1 MTRIRKSIS
10 FMALFYTAALAIP
23 AQNSWTLQDCIDHA
37 LQHNLQIK
45 KSRLDEQ
52 TATQTTAQSKSAL
65 LPSLSASLSEAV
77 TYRPFQKQ
85 GSNFVN
91 GSVASSTTG
100 RVIANGNY
108 GINAS
113 WTIWDGQQ
121 NRNTLKSS
129 RIAEQQA
136 RLQTHQTANSIIE
149 QIAQLYVQIRY
160 TQEAVKTNQML
171 LEADCQ
177 LLQRGEELLHNGKAT
192 AADVAQL
199 QAQVASGKYDVVN
212 ASTQVEQYTL
222 QLRQLLQLPDS
233 VDFCLSSPSTNET
246 ASAEATIPSADA
258 VYKAALQLRP
268 EIQSG
273 KLAVEQSELSLKIAQ
288 GAYSPTI
295 SLTAGLQDSHMTGT
309 EQNAGQQLRDNFNGQ
324 IGVSVTFPIFDN
336 RQRKTQIEQAKIAR
350 LSSQLDLEDSQ
361 RQLRNTI
368 DNYWLEANNN
378 QQKYVA
384 SKSQLESQRA
394 SYALVSEQFRQG
406 KQNIAQL
413 LESRTALLSA
423 EQSLLQ
429 SQYSTLLNIALLHFY
444 QNQSITF

>member
-1 MTRIRKSIS
+1 MDNLGWPTK
-10 FMALFYTAALAIP
+10 P
-23 AQNSWTLQDCIDHA
+23 
-37 LQHNLQIK
+37 QH
-45 KSRLDEQ
+45 
-52 TATQTTAQSKSAL
+52 T
-65 LPSLSASLSEAV
+65 
-77 TYRPFQKQ
+77 QKQ
-85 GSNFVN
+85 S
-91 GSVASSTTG
+91 
-100 RVIANGNY
+100 Y
-108 GINAS
+108 
-113 WTIWDGQQ
+113 
-121 NRNTLKSS
+121 K
-129 RIAEQQA
+129 
-136 RLQTHQTANSIIE
+136 
-149 QIAQLYVQIRY
+149 
-160 TQEAVKTNQML
+160 
-171 LEADCQ
+171 
-177 LLQRGEELLHNGKAT
+177 RGEELLHNGKAT

-246 ASAEATIPSADA
+246 AGAEATIPSADA

-336 RQRKTQIEQAKIAR
+336 RQRKTQVEQAKIAR
-350 LSSQLDLEDSQ
+350 LSSQIDLEDSQ

-423 EQSLLQ
+423 ELSLLQ